1 VDGCLK
7 NERSEKM
14 KFYIASSFDN
24 KETVRA
30 LANRLIEEGFIQ
42 TYDWTKNERA
52 TTVQELARIGEEEKN
67 AVILADFFVL
77 LLSGGKGSHVELGI
91 ALALGKRIYI
101 YSPEDE
107 VNDFAKAT
115 TFYHV
120 SNVKRFTGSIEEFV
134 EKLISHEKE
143 NEEIIYE
150 NQQTNC

>member
-1 VDGCLK
+1 
-7 NERSEKM
+7 
-14 KFYIASSFDN
+14 
-24 KETVRA
+24 
-30 LANRLIEEGFIQ
+30 
-42 TYDWTKNERA
+42 
-52 TTVQELARIGEEEKN
+52 LARIGEEEKS

-77 LLSGGKGSHVELGI
+77 LLPGGKGSHVELSI
-91 ALALGKRIYI
+91 ALALGKRVYI

-150 NQQTNC
+150 NRQTNC

>member
-1 VDGCLK
+1 LFEK
-7 NERSEKM
+7 QKEREKM

-24 KETVRA
+24 KEAVRA
-30 LANRLIEEGFIQ
+30 LASFLIKEGFTQ

-52 TTVQELARIGEEEKN
+52 VTLEDLARIGEEEKN
-67 AVILADFFVL
+67 AVISADFFIL
-77 LLSGGKGSHVELGI
+77 LLPGGKGSHVELGI

-107 VNDFAKAT
+107 VNDFATAT

-134 EKLISHEKE
+134 EKLISYEKV
-143 NEEIIYE
+143 NEVYE
-150 NQQTNC
+150 NQ